1 MLLHNEQVSEE
12 IKREIKE
19 FLKQMT
25 MKTWQLKT
33 YGMQQNSSKREVY
46 SKKKKKEE
54 EKHQIDNLTS
64 HLKQLG
70 KEGHLKKSRR
80 KEILQIR
87 SEINEK
93 EMQEQ

>member
-12 IKREIKE
+12 IKRENKE

-46 SKKKKKEE
+46 SIKKKKKNI
-54 EKHQIDNLTS
+54 K
-64 HLKQLG
+64 
-70 KEGHLKKSRR
+70 
-80 KEILQIR
+80 
-87 SEINEK
+87 
-93 EMQEQ
+93 

>member
-12 IKREIKE
+12 IKRENKE

-46 SKKKKKEE
+46 SKKRRRRRR
-54 EKHQIDNLTS
+54 
-64 HLKQLG
+64 
-70 KEGHLKKSRR
+70 RR
-80 KEILQIR
+80 KTSNRQP
-87 SEINEK
+87 NFTPK
-93 EMQEQ
+93 TTG